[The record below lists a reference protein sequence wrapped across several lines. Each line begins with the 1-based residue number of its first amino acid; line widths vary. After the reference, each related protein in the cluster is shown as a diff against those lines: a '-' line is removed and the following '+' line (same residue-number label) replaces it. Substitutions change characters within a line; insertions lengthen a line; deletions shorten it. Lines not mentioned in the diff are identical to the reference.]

1 MFRGV
6 RIEKVTV
13 FSRLDGEKPP
23 YHNGPR
29 RRVVRAIQG
38 RSSKKGVPHAG
49 SLQARPETQGQEV
62 LKGTSQGEG
71 HGEPSP
77 LSKTKE
83 RMKAQE

>member
-29 RRVVRAIQG
+29 RRVVRVGIG
-38 RSSKKGVPHAG
+38 PLTLRKEFHM
-49 SLQARPETQGQEV
+49 LQAFRRG
-62 LKGTSQGEG
+62 KHKRG
-71 HGEPSP
+71 
-77 LSKTKE
+77 KKY
-83 RMKAQE
+83 

>member
-49 SLQARPETQGQEV
+49 SLQARPETQEV